1 MNVKDIK
8 KNLLD
13 VVSPLCISMGIKC
26 IHSVSFYKNDF
37 YKKQGWDSADL
48 PNKIKNTLLKIWGWA
63 DLGCSYKNITSVSHV
78 KKCCHTCGFSPTECI
93 KAQYNILK
101 NWQHHLWVNFSSV
114 LDTKQKQAASQQN
127 QKGGRFWI
135 SQSDNSK
142 TIITLVKD
150 KHHIKG
156 VIIIL
161 LILAIK
167 S

>member
-1 MNVKDIK
+1 MSNNFTMEKSGRILNRSDVLSRQQLIRTCKRRYIHYTVPIGYNILENRRRVMK
-8 KNLLD
+8 KNVAILADSL
-13 VVSPLCISMGIKC
+13 PLSTSR
-26 IHSVSFYKNDF
+26 H
-37 YKKQGWDSADL
+37 
-48 PNKIKNTLLKIWGWA
+48 NTM
-63 DLGCSYKNITSVSHV
+63 
-78 KKCCHTCGFSPTECI
+78 F
-93 KAQYNILK
+93 LK
-101 NWQHHLWVNFSSV
+101 NWQHHLWVNFSCV